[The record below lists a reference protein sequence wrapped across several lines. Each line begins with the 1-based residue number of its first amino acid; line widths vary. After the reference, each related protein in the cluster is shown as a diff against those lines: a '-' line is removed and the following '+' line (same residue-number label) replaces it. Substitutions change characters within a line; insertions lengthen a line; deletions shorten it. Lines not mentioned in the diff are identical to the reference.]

1 MDRVS
6 TLNPKQR
13 WIASTVLG
21 AASYLILMA
30 GGRSIPTP
38 IRLLCWAIPLGHLG
52 YSITQLKP
60 MEEQVAT
67 EEGMAALMKQQ
78 QEHAIIREHQL
89 NMVSREVGFL
99 GTLKALHDE
108 FGIQAPAPTAQ
119 DGNWGFNLGNPFG
132 LLESSVPLDR
142 KILEALGEPAL
153 ALWHYVSTK
162 NHNLCD
168 KDGWIGIE
176 KIRSNWGK
184 SRQLNTEAVRQ
195 LLSGLN
201 SFGIGTWKDSRLAD
215 YKLLQMM

>member
-1 MDRVS
+1 MDRIS
-6 TLNPKQR
+6 NLNPKQR

-21 AASYLILMA
+21 GASYLILMA

-38 IRLLCWAIPLGHLG
+38 IRLICWAIPLGHLG
-52 YSITQLKP
+52 YSLTQLKP
-60 MEEQVAT
+60 MEEQVTT
-67 EEGMAALMKQQ
+67 EDGMIALMKQQ

-89 NMVSREVGFL
+89 NMVSREVGFVQ
-99 GTLKALHDE
+99 TLKAMHDE
-108 FGIQAPAPTAQ
+108 FGVQPSAPTPQ

-132 LLESSVPLDR
+132 LLEASVPLDR
-142 KILEALGEPAL
+142 KIIESLGEPAL
-153 ALWHYVSTK
+153 ALWHHLSTK

-176 KIRSNWGK
+176 KIRANWGK
-184 SRQLNTEAVRQ
+184 RRGLNTESVRE

-215 YKLLQMM
+215 YKLLLMM